1 VKTGRRREATGN
13 SKKAKVFG
21 FALCAVLSALCLSAE
36 AQQPAKTPRI
46 GILMS
51 GSPEPRRAVLEAFRE
66 GLRDLGY
73 VEGKNIAIEYRYSE
87 GRDERLPELAAELV
101 RLKVDI
107 IVTSGIPPPLAA
119 KKATKTI
126 PIVMGVVGDA
136 IGTGLVDSLA
146 RPGGNVTG
154 LTLLGPEL
162 SGKRLEI
169 LKETLPKLS
178 RVAVL
183 LNPENRGT
191 TLYRKEIEVAARSLG
206 VELHLLEASRPNE
219 LASALSEPKM
229 GRAQALVTLN
239 DTMFFSQQVQIANL
253 AIKTGLPA
261 MFPESEYVNAG
272 GLMSYG
278 PNLPDLFRRSAT
290 YVDKILK
297 GSKPAELPVE
307 QPTKFEL
314 VINLKAA
321 KQIGVTI
328 PPNVL
333 ARADK
338 VIK

>member
-1 VKTGRRREATGN
+1 
-13 SKKAKVFG
+13 
-21 FALCAVLSALCLSAE
+21 
-36 AQQPAKTPRI
+36 
-46 GILMS
+46 MS
-51 GSPEPRRAVLEAFRE
+51 GSPEPRRAVLEAFRQ
-66 GLRDLGY
+66 GLRELGY
-73 VEGKNIAIEYRYSE
+73 VEGKNIAIEYRFSE
-87 GRDERLPELAAELV
+87 GKDERLPELATELV
-101 RLKVDI
+101 QLKVDI

-154 LTLLGPEL
+154 FTLLGPEL
-162 SGKRLEI
+162 GGKRLEI
-169 LKETLPKLS
+169 LNETVPKLS

-183 LNPENRGT
+183 LNPANRGT
-191 TLYRKEIEVAARSLG
+191 ALYRKEIEVAARPLAL
-206 VELHLLEASRPNE
+206 ELHFMEARQPDE
-219 LASALSEPKM
+219 LASVLSGTKM
-229 GRAQALVTLN
+229 GQAQALITLN

-278 PNLPDLFRRSAT
+278 PNLPDLFRRAAT

-297 GSKPAELPVE
+297 GTKPADLPVE

-314 VINLKAA
+314 VINLKTA
-321 KQIGVTI
+321 KQLRLTI

-333 ARADK
+333 ARADR
-338 VIK
+338 VIR

>member
-1 VKTGRRREATGN
+1 
-13 SKKAKVFG
+13 
-21 FALCAVLSALCLSAE
+21 
-36 AQQPAKTPRI
+36 
-46 GILMS
+46 
-51 GSPEPRRAVLEAFRE
+51 
-66 GLRDLGY
+66 
-73 VEGKNIAIEYRYSE
+73 
-87 GRDERLPELAAELV
+87 
-101 RLKVDI
+101 
-107 IVTSGIPPPLAA
+107 
-119 KKATKTI
+119 
-126 PIVMGVVGDA
+126 MGVVGDA
-136 IGTGLVDSLA
+136 IGPGLVDSLA

-154 LTLLGPEL
+154 FTLLGPEL
-162 SGKRLEI
+162 GGKRLEI
-169 LKETLPKLS
+169 LNETVPKLS

-183 LNPENRGT
+183 LNPANRGT
-191 TLYRKEIEVAARSLG
+191 TLYRKEIEIAARSLG
-206 VELHLLEASRPNE
+206 LELRFMEARQPNE
-219 LASALSEPKM
+219 LASVLSETKI

-278 PNLPDLFRRSAT
+278 PNLPDLFRRAAT

-297 GSKPAELPVE
+297 GTKPADLPVE

-314 VINLKAA
+314 VINLKTA
-321 KQIGVTI
+321 KQIGLTI

>member
-1 VKTGRRREATGN
+1 MN
-13 SKKAKVFG
+13 KKIGGLALG
-21 FALCAVLSALCLSAE
+21 TLLFAVCSQLE
-36 AQQPAKTPRI
+36 AQQTAKPPRI

-51 GSPEPRRAVLEAFRE
+51 GSPKARQTVLEAFRQC
-66 GLRDLGY
+66 LRDLGY
-73 VEGKNIAIEYRYSE
+73 IEGNNFVIEYRFSE
-87 GRDERLPELAAELV
+87 GRDERLPDLAAELV
-101 RLKVDI
+101 QLKVDV

-119 KKATKTI
+119 KNATKTI

-154 LTLLGPEL
+154 FTLLGPEL

-169 LKETLPKLS
+169 LKETVPKLS

-183 LNPENRGT
+183 LNPANAGT
-191 TLYRKEIEVAARSLG
+191 VLYRKEVEVAARTLG
-206 VELHLLEASRPNE
+206 VELHLVEASRPNE
-219 LASALSEPKM
+219 LASALSKTKM
-229 GRAQALVTLN
+229 GQVQALVTLN
-239 DTMFFSQQVQIANL
+239 DTMFFSQQIQIADL
-253 AIKTGLPA
+253 AAKSGLPA
-261 MFPESEYVNAG
+261 MFPESEFVNAG

-278 PNLPDLFRRSAT
+278 PNLADLFRRAAT

-297 GSKPAELPVE
+297 GAKPADLPVE

-314 VINLKAA
+314 VINLKTA
-321 KQIGVTI
+321 KKIGVTI

-333 ARADK
+333 VRADR